1 MEINSLVKEY
11 LKQQGYSETLALLE
25 QETNEKIQRNTGG
38 NRKLYQQLQVN
49 KVPRSQTDLAGMPA
63 LYTRFIEDKVAEE

>member
-1 MEINSLVKEY
+1 MVEQLDFMEINSLVKEY

-38 NRKLYQQLQVN
+38 NRKL
-49 KVPRSQTDLAGMPA
+49 
-63 LYTRFIEDKVAEE
+63 